1 MSKARNLANLLAD
14 GAVGADELAST
25 LDLSGKTLTLP
36 EGVGGGGGSSITAGD
51 SSVAVTDAGTDGTIA
66 FNTDGAEAMRITSD
80 GRLGIGTTSPNYPL
94 NVQGSGDTFVGITG
108 GTSNVAALLLGDAD
122 NKSLGRVSYN
132 NSDNSLQFWADGS
145 ERARITSGGNF
156 LVGNADGTALITAGS
171 NKRITGNEA
180 AGFTAGTSGYWA
192 AGNTSG
198 GSCTMGAD
206 FISSAGTAI
215 LAGDSGTTNGI
226 YFRTYDSGYEYRF
239 RIAVSGSATNSTG
252 SYGTISDARTKTV
265 VGDASLQWNDI
276 KQLNFVKYKLNKN
289 IEFEQSEE
297 NKGGYVAPKMLGLVA
312 QEVEQICPGLIEESA
327 DPEFGQVKVIK
338 TSILYMKAVKALQ
351 EAMERIETLESKVA
365 ALEAQ

>member
-1 MSKARNLANLLAD
+1 MTLILSGTNGLSDVD
-14 GAVGADELAST
+14 GDAST
-25 LDLSGKTLTLP
+25 P
-36 EGVGGGGGSSITAGD
+36 
-51 SSVAVTDAGTDGTIA
+51 AVRGTDANTGIFFPAADTIA
-66 FNTDGAEAMRITSD
+66 FAEGGAEAMRIDSSGNLNIGTNSSFGGKISILKTPGTAFSDSSIAVTDGSNVTLYMGNTSTTASSIWTSD
-80 GRLGIGTTSPNYPL
+80 LLSFGT
-94 NVQGSGDTFVGITG
+94 G
-108 GTSNVAALLLGDAD
+108 ADA
-122 NKSLGRVSYN
+122 
-132 NSDNSLQFWADGS
+132 FT
-145 ERARITSGGNF
+145 ERARITSDGKFLLGNT
-156 LVGNADGTALITAGS
+156 DGTALITAGS
-171 NKRITGNEA
+171 NKLITGNEA
-180 AGFTAGTSGYWA
+180 SGFTAGTSGYWF

-215 LAGDSGTTNGI
+215 LAGDSATTNGI
-226 YFRTYDSGYEYRF
+226 YFRTYNGGEYEYRF

-351 EAMERIETLESKVA
+351 EAMERIETLEASNTALEARIA
-365 ALEAQ
+365 ALETGV

>member
-1 MSKARNLANLLAD
+1 MTLILSGTNGLSDVD
-14 GAVGADELAST
+14 GDAST
-25 LDLSGKTLTLP
+25 P
-36 EGVGGGGGSSITAGD
+36 
-51 SSVAVTDAGTDGTIA
+51 AVRGTDANTGIFFPAADTIA
-66 FNTDGAEAMRITSD
+66 FSEGGAEAMRIDSSGNLNIGTNSSFGGKISILKTPGTAFSDSSIAVTDGSNVTLYMGNTSTTASSIWTSD
-80 GRLGIGTTSPNYPL
+80 LLSFGT
-94 NVQGSGDTFVGITG
+94 G
-108 GTSNVAALLLGDAD
+108 ADA
-122 NKSLGRVSYN
+122 
-132 NSDNSLQFWADGS
+132 FT
-145 ERARITSGGNF
+145 ERARITSDGKF
-156 LVGNADGTALITAGS
+156 LLGNADGTALITAGS
-171 NKRITGNEA
+171 NKTITGNEA
-180 AGFTAGTSGYWA
+180 SGFTAGTSGYWA

-215 LAGDSGTTNGI
+215 LAGDSATTNGI
-226 YFRTYDSGYEYRF
+226 YFRTYNGGAYEYRF

-351 EAMERIETLESKVA
+351 EAMERIETLEASNTALEARIA
-365 ALEAQ
+365 ALETGV

>member
-1 MSKARNLANLLAD
+1 M
-14 GAVGADELAST
+14 T
-25 LDLSGKTLTLP
+25 
-36 EGVGGGGGSSITAGD
+36 
-51 SSVAVTDAGTDGTIA
+51 
-66 FNTDGAEAMRITSD
+66 
-80 GRLGIGTTSPNYPL
+80 
-94 NVQGSGDTFVGITG
+94 
-108 GTSNVAALLLGDAD
+108 
-122 NKSLGRVSYN
+122 
-132 NSDNSLQFWADGS
+132 
-145 ERARITSGGNF
+145 
-156 LVGNADGTALITAGS
+156 
-171 NKRITGNEA
+171 
-180 AGFTAGTSGYWA
+180 
-192 AGNTSG
+192 
-198 GSCTMGAD
+198 
-206 FISSAGTAI
+206 
-215 LAGDSGTTNGI
+215 
-226 YFRTYDSGYEYRF
+226 SGYEYRF

-351 EAMERIETLESKVA
+351 EAMERIETLEAKVA

>member
-1 MSKARNLANLLAD
+1 MTLILSGTNGLSDVD
-14 GAVGADELAST
+14 GDAST
-25 LDLSGKTLTLP
+25 P
-36 EGVGGGGGSSITAGD
+36 
-51 SSVAVTDAGTDGTIA
+51 AVRGTDANTGIFFPAADTIA
-66 FNTDGAEAMRITSD
+66 FSEGGAEAMRIDSSGNLNIGTNSSFGGKISILKTPGTAFSDSSIAVTDGSNVTLYMGNTSTTASSIWTSD
-80 GRLGIGTTSPNYPL
+80 LLSFGT
-94 NVQGSGDTFVGITG
+94 G
-108 GTSNVAALLLGDAD
+108 ADA
-122 NKSLGRVSYN
+122 
-132 NSDNSLQFWADGS
+132 FT
-145 ERARITSGGNF
+145 ERARITSDGKFLLGNT
-156 LVGNADGTALITAGS
+156 DGTALITAGS
-171 NKRITGNEA
+171 NKLITGNEA
-180 AGFTAGTSGYWA
+180 SGFTAGTSGYWF

-215 LAGDSGTTNGI
+215 LAGDSATTNGI
-226 YFRTYDSGYEYRF
+226 YFRTYTGGAYEYRF

-351 EAMERIETLESKVA
+351 EAMERIETLEASNTALEARIA
-365 ALEAQ
+365 ALETGV

>member
-1 MSKARNLANLLAD
+1 MTLILSGTNGLSDVD
-14 GAVGADELAST
+14 GDAST
-25 LDLSGKTLTLP
+25 P
-36 EGVGGGGGSSITAGD
+36 
-51 SSVAVTDAGTDGTIA
+51 AVRGTDANTGIFFPAADTIA
-66 FNTDGAEAMRITSD
+66 FAEGGAEAMRIDSSGNLNIGTNSSFGGKISILKTPGTAFSDSSIAVTDGSNVTLYMGNTSTTASSIWTSD
-80 GRLGIGTTSPNYPL
+80 LLSFGT
-94 NVQGSGDTFVGITG
+94 G
-108 GTSNVAALLLGDAD
+108 ADA
-122 NKSLGRVSYN
+122 
-132 NSDNSLQFWADGS
+132 FT
-145 ERARITSGGNF
+145 ERARITSDGKF
-156 LVGNADGTALITAGS
+156 LLGNADGTALITAGS
-171 NKRITGNEA
+171 NKTITGNEA
-180 AGFTAGTSGYWA
+180 SGFTAGTSGYWA

-215 LAGDSGTTNGI
+215 LAGDSATTNGI
-226 YFRTYDSGYEYRF
+226 YFRTYNGGEYEYRF

-351 EAMERIETLESKVA
+351 EAMERIETLEASNTALEARIA
-365 ALEAQ
+365 ALETGV

>member
-1 MSKARNLANLLAD
+1 MAIPRNLANFAPKLDSSGNPTFTAPTVFSA
-14 GAVGADELAST
+14 GTAS
-25 LDLSGKTLTLP
+25 DP
-36 EGVGGGGGSSITAGD
+36 SITFTGD
-51 SSVAVTDAGTDGTIA
+51 TNTGLFSPAADTIA
-66 FNTDGAEAMRITSD
+66 F
-80 GRLGIGTTSPNYPL
+80 TT
-94 NVQGSGDTFVGITG
+94 
-108 GTSNVAALLLGDAD
+108 
-122 NKSLGRVSYN
+122 
-132 NSDNSLQFWADGS
+132 DGS
-145 ERARITSGGNF
+145 ERARITSGGKF
-156 LVGNADGTALITAGS
+156 LLGNTDGTALITAGS
-171 NKRITGNEA
+171 NKLITGNEA
-180 AGFTAGTSGYWA
+180 SGFTAGTSGYWF

-198 GSCTMGAD
+198 GSCTIGAD

-226 YFRTYDSGYEYRF
+226 YFRTYNNGEYEYRF

-351 EAMERIETLESKVA
+351 EAMERIETLEAKVA